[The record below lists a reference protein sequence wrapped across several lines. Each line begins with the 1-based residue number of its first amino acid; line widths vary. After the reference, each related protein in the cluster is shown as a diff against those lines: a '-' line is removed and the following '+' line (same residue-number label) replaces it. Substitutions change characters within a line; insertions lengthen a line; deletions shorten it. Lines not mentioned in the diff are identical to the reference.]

1 MCKKA
6 WVQEVAIV
14 QNHRVEIQATK
25 IYLKITAPVSG
36 KLIEKV
42 RSIKNAKWFLHSFIL
57 TIVSFRCWVP
67 CK

>member
-6 WVQEVAIV
+6 WVLEVAIV

-42 RSIKNAKWFLHSFIL
+42 RSIKKQQ
-57 TIVSFRCWVP
+57 
-67 CK
+67 